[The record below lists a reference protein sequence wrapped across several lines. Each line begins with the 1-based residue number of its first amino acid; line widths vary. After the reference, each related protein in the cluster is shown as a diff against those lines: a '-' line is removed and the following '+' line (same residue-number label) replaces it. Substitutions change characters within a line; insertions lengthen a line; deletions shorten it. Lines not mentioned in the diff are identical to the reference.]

1 MQSCFTAYFYYTW
14 VLSVLVLAIEGHG
27 EKMMIDRAEFEKW
40 AKENG
45 KIIINPQDKFMNT
58 MKIIKLMKKKIK
70 KVGMKVSWILK
81 VSSFRELLNVTIFLM
96 SVWNIISIFI
106 DIPKVYYSFI
116 SSIILLTVTLS
127 EVWLL
132 CQNEEK

>member
-1 MQSCFTAYFYYTW
+1 M
-14 VLSVLVLAIEGHG
+14 LSVLVLAIEGHG